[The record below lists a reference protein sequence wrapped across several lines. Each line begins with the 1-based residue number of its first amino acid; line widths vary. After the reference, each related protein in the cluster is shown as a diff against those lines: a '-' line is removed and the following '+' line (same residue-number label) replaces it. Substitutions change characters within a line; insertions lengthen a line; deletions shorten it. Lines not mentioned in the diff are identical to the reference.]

1 MISSRFSLRQRISFR
16 VDFYVR
22 QQANSMSKTLIP
34 SLGEGCIF
42 LPFLKEVRRDYIV
55 YQMVI
60 PHLMWNPVVLNTSGF
75 LPPQE

>member
-1 MISSRFSLRQRISFR
+1 
-16 VDFYVR
+16 
-22 QQANSMSKTLIP
+22 MSKTLIP